1 MPRKTQSYA
10 NHRRFMPLFHFFV
23 VPILVG
29 NVVVASVLFARDSGL
44 LTGWN
49 LVVAIALA
57 AAALAARL
65 MALTVQNRLIRLEER
80 SRLERLLPE
89 EHRAR
94 LGELRTLQL
103 AALRFAPDDEVPELA
118 KRTLDGELRAPRD
131 IKQAVRNWRADF
143 LRV

>member
-44 LTGWN
+44 LTAWN

>member
-1 MPRKTQSYA
+1 VPSKTQSYA

-29 NVVVASVLFARDSGL
+29 NVVVAAVLFARDSRL

-49 LVVAIALA
+49 LVVAVALA

-89 EHRAR
+89 LARRA
-94 LGELRTLQL
+94 
-103 AALRFAPDDEVPELA
+103 
-118 KRTLDGELRAPRD
+118 LDGELRAPRD
-131 IKQAVRNWRADF
+131 IKRAVRSWRPDY